1 MRHFIFPA
9 AVCLGFA
16 AGAYADP
23 IDAETDRIVLLIKQ
37 LGNNAFAKRDA
48 ATKELETIGEK
59 ALPALRNAAAA
70 KGDLEIRRRA
80 QQLIQKIPICCR
92 NSNTRA
98 KKTVAISLGIS

>member
-9 AVCLGFA
+9 AVCLVFA
-16 AGAYADP
+16 AGAYGDP
-23 IDAETDRIVLLIKQ
+23 VDAETDRIVLLIKQ

-59 ALPALRNAAAA
+59 ALPALRNAAVPTETWRFAVVPGSSS
-70 KGDLEIRRRA
+70 KGS
-80 QQLIQKIPICCR
+80 PICCR

-98 KKTVAISLGIS
+98 KKTVAISPGIN